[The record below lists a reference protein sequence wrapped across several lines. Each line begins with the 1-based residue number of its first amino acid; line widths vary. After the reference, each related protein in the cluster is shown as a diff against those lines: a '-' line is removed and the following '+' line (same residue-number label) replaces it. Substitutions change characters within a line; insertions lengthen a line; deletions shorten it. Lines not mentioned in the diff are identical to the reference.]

1 MYTSDINENKNRALK
16 TSAIFLG
23 ASLFT
28 GLLGAIYELFSH
40 EVYSYFMI
48 YAFAFPLVGGTLPY
62 LLLGLS
68 KAKRY
73 PNAVCRNLYHAGIAT
88 LTVGSIMRGVLDI
101 YGTTNSL
108 TNIYWFVGIP
118 MTIVPVFI
126 FLLSRKRAHA
136 VRRETA
142 AA

>member
-1 MYTSDINENKNRALK
+1 MYTSDIEKNKNRALK

-23 ASLFT
+23 ASLIT

-108 TNIYWFVGIP
+108 TNIYWFAGIP
-118 MTIVPVFI
+118 LTIIPVI
-126 FLLSRKRAHA
+126 VNALLKSRASFA
-136 VRRETA
+136 SS
-142 AA
+142 